1 MARKV
6 RKQVYIG
13 GSQERRLKERARQFD
28 VPESEL
34 IREGLDVVLR
44 RHGVGH
50 RDERAWKAELSFMA
64 RRAARLV
71 AQGKRTW
78 SREELYEER
87 LSRRH

>member
-6 RKQVYIG
+6 RKQVYIES
-13 GSQERRLKERARQFD
+13 SQERRLKERARQFD

-44 RHGVGH
+44 RQGVGH
-50 RDERAWKAELSFMA
+50 RDGRAWKAELIFMA
-64 RRAARLV
+64 RRATRLV